1 MGSHGPNGP
10 TGPGAMEPGEDY
22 YALLELAPD
31 ADQDA
36 IRKAITAQRRLWRR
50 RTTAPDIVARQE
62 AERRMQALDEAER
75 ALLDR
80 PAPAPSREPAP
91 EARPAPEPRPEPEP
105 QPAPDGLAREWLVR
119 AAEHLKN
126 READLA
132 LFTARRAVEED
143 PRNAYAWSVLA
154 DAAAR
159 SDDSTTAQSAI
170 ERALALEPE
179 SAHFHAERGWI
190 LDRAGRSDRA
200 VAAYRTA
207 AKLDPSRI
215 DYRVRTVTAL
225 LRAGRVDEAVREG
238 EEAYR
243 ARPDDGDVRT
253 ALGTA
258 LAERAVAAQ
267 HELDDGRLIISS
279 ESQAN
284 YVLALASRGLSVN
297 PADPAVRLD
306 LEKQR
311 DYANRARRRRFSP
324 PAFRRN
330 WRWPVGLGLIL
341 LAGGCCAPNVW
352 RYSKGGD
359 LVQKAF
365 GFGVL
370 VVVLTFLGALVYHCF
385 EPVYRRNATLIAR
398 TVPRRVGRGPGDRA
412 EAGSFGMDAFGPE
425 KSAAPDNGSTGS
437 ADAQRGADAGAG
449 RRGGVR
455 RWRSGGQR

>member
-1 MGSHGPNGP
+1 MVSHGPNGS

-31 ADQDA
+31 ADEDA
-36 IRKAITAQRRLWRR
+36 IRKAITAQRRVWRR

-62 AERRMQALDEAER
+62 AERRMQSLDDAER
-75 ALLDR
+75 ALLERR
-80 PAPAPSREPAP
+80 PAA
-91 EARPAPEPRPEPEP
+91 PRPEPPPEP
-105 QPAPDGLAREWLVR
+105 KPTPGGLAREWLVR

-126 READLA
+126 GEADLA
-132 LFTARRAVEED
+132 LFTAKRAVDED
-143 PRNAYAWSVLA
+143 PRNAYGWSVLA

-190 LDRAGRSDRA
+190 LDRGGRSDRA

-207 AKLDPSRI
+207 AKLDPTRI

-267 HELDDGRLIISS
+267 HELDDGRLVISS
-279 ESQAN
+279 ESQAS

-297 PADPAVRLD
+297 PADPAVRSD

-311 DYANRARRRRFSP
+311 DYANQARRRRFSP

-352 RYSKGGD
+352 RIGKNGD

-365 GFGVL
+365 AFGVSI
-370 VVVLTFLGALVYHCF
+370 VVLTFLGALLYTCF
-385 EPVYRRNATLIAR
+385 EPVYRRNAALIAR
-398 TVPRRVGRGPGDRA
+398 TVPRRVGRGPGARA
-412 EAGSFGMDAFGPE
+412 GDGSSGMDAFGPE
-425 KSAAPDNGSTGS
+425 TSAAVDNGFSGS
-437 ADAQRGADAGAG
+437 ADAQRGAGADAV
-449 RRGGVR
+449 RRGGAR
-455 RWRSGGQR
+455 RRRSGGQR